1 MLTDEELTTRL
12 SAAFHESLPELT
24 YAGPVPHVRRH
35 GTGLV
40 ATSALAVA
48 ATLVLVP
55 AALQQNDGRVPD
67 AVPSDGPTSGG
78 ASPSGHRVVRTLDI
92 AGLHLSFATTNG
104 DPGPLYAVLGND
116 LKVPEDAEKVDVD
129 TPGQYWFAKN
139 PASGEPQVYVGHRL
153 CPDTTAGCDG
163 QEPRLEIYGILAPGW
178 TRAQLM
184 QLLDH
189 PVATQRGVD

>member
-1 MLTDEELTTRL
+1 MLTDEELTARL

-24 YAGPVPHVRRH
+24 YAAPVPHVRRH
-35 GTGLV
+35 GTGLA

-55 AALQQNDGRVPD
+55 AALQQNDVRAPD
-67 AVPSDGPTSGG
+67 ATPSAPVTS
-78 ASPSGHRVVRTLDI
+78 PWGHRVVRTLDI

-104 DPGPLYAVLGND
+104 DPGPLYAVLGDD
-116 LKVPEDAEKVDVD
+116 LKVPDDAEKVDVD
-129 TPGQYWFAKN
+129 TPGEYWLAKN

-163 QEPRLEIYGILAPGW
+163 QAPRLEIYGILAPGW

-184 QLLDH
+184 QLLEH
-189 PVATQRGVD
+189 PVATQSGVD